1 MGWFSSWFSA
11 WWSSWFGDTGGLSL
25 PARLTVRSVGT
36 TPRQIRAVGTAR
48 RVVRTI

>member
-25 PARLTVRSVGT
+25 PARLEVSAEAEEPFEVLAEADH
-36 TPRQIRAVGTAR
+36 PFHVEEP
-48 RVVRTI
+48 